1 MYIKAIKINGEIKIK
16 VLLFGPAGAGKTSLM
31 RTTCLGYNFMKVLDL
46 KPTKGV
52 SRENFIFR
60 GILELSIWDL
70 GGQERYLER
79 YFSESQRELIF
90 SEVTTAVFMVD
101 SAAVDPEVR
110 DVFDN
115 FLNFLFEFSPKIDQA
130 YVLLNKVDLQESK
143 EDEFYEI
150 LTKDLNGKL
159 MEKISFT
166 PVSVKEGS
174 AQHRLIEILD
184 YEIQK
189 NTLSMQRLGKIRH
202 LLDELKVNTLSEY
215 LLFNQPDGLLIS
227 STFGKIDSKPLQFM
241 KFEIGT
247 LDSNIYSIYQQI
259 MELQNV
265 PDLSPLSLST
275 VVYES
280 ENCWILVKEVS
291 NGAVLMAVTRNKES
305 EVFSSVMNA
314 LTGETF
320 ENLKIYL
327 NSSEF

>member
-1 MYIKAIKINGEIKIK
+1 MK

-31 RTTCLGYNFMKVLDL
+31 RTTCLGYNFMKVLNL

-60 GILELSIWDL
+60 GILELSLWDL
-70 GGQERYLER
+70 GGQERYIER

-101 SAAVDPEVR
+101 STVIEGDVR
-110 DVFDN
+110 DIFDT
-115 FLNFLFEFSPKIDQA
+115 FLKYLFEFSPKIAHA
-130 YVLLNKVDLQESK
+130 YVLLNKIDLQDSN
-143 EDEFYEI
+143 EDEYYEI
-150 LTKDLNGKL
+150 LSKGLNGDYTD
-159 MEKISFT
+159 KISFT
-166 PVSVKEGS
+166 PVSVKEGT

-189 NTLSMQRLGKIRH
+189 STLSMQRLGKIRH

-215 LLFNQPDGLLIS
+215 VLFNQPDGLIIA
-227 STFGKIDSKPLQFM
+227 STFGKFESKPLQFM

-259 MELQNV
+259 MEFQNRTN
-265 PDLSPLSLST
+265 LSPLTLST

-280 ENCWILVKEVS
+280 DECWILVKEII
-291 NGAVLMAVTRNKES
+291 NGAVLMAVTRNKRS
-305 EVFSSVMNA
+305 EVFTSVLNA
-314 LTGETF
+314 LTGEIF

-327 NSSEF
+327 KTYDI

>member
-1 MYIKAIKINGEIKIK
+1 MKI
-16 VLLFGPAGAGKTSLM
+16 LLFGPAGAGKTSLM
-31 RTTCLGYNFMKVLDL
+31 RTTCLGYNFMKVLNL

-60 GILELSIWDL
+60 GIMELNVWDL
-70 GGQERYLER
+70 GGQERYMER

-90 SEVTTAVFMVD
+90 SEATTAVFMVD
-101 SAAVDPEVR
+101 SASLDYEVR
-110 DVFDN
+110 EIFN
-115 FLNFLFEFSPKIDQA
+115 KFLTYLLEFSPNISMV
-130 YVLLNKVDLQESK
+130 YVLLNKIDLQESK
-143 EDEFYEI
+143 EDEYYKI
-150 LTKDLNGKL
+150 LTDEVNEKL
-159 MEKISFT
+159 MEKVSFT

-184 YEIQK
+184 FEIQK

-227 STFGKIDSKPLQFM
+227 STFGKFESKPLQFM

-259 MELQNV
+259 MELQNHSN
-265 PDLSPLSLST
+265 LSPLSLSS

-280 ENCWILVKEVS
+280 ESCWVLIKEVS
-291 NGAVLMAVTRNKES
+291 NGAVLMAVTRNKDQS
-305 EVFSSVMNA
+305 VFSAVMSA
-314 LTGETF
+314 LNGESF

-327 NSSEF
+327 KSSEF

>member
-1 MYIKAIKINGEIKIK
+1 MK

-31 RTTCLGYNFMKVLDL
+31 RTTCLGYNFMKVLNL

-90 SEVTTAVFMVD
+90 SEVATAVFMVD
-101 SAAVDPEVR
+101 SASVDPEVR

-115 FLNFLFEFSPKIDQA
+115 FLNFLFEFSPKINQA

-143 EDEFYEI
+143 EDEFYQI
-150 LTKDLNGKL
+150 LTKDLSGEL
-159 MEKISFT
+159 MDKISFT

-202 LLDELKVNTLSEY
+202 LLDELKVNTISEY

-227 STFGKIDSKPLQFM
+227 STFGKFESKPLQFM

-265 PDLSPLSLST
+265 SDLSPLSLST

-291 NGAVLMAVTRNKES
+291 NGAVLMAVTRSKDS

-327 NSSEF
+327 KSSEF

>member
-1 MYIKAIKINGEIKIK
+1 MKI
-16 VLLFGPAGAGKTSLM
+16 LLFGPAGAGKTSLM
-31 RTTCLGYNFMKVLDL
+31 RTTCLGYNFMKVLNL

-60 GILELSIWDL
+60 GIMELNIWDL
-70 GGQERYLER
+70 GGQERYMER
-79 YFSESQRELIF
+79 YFSESSRELIF
-90 SEVTTAVFMVD
+90 SEATTAVFMVD
-101 SAAVDPEVR
+101 SAVVEPEVR
-110 DVFDN
+110 EVFEK
-115 FLNFLFEFSPKIDQA
+115 FLKFLFEYSPDCDHV
-130 YVLLNKVDLQESK
+130 YVLLNKIDLQESK
-143 EDEFYEI
+143 EDEYYEV
-150 LTKDLNGKL
+150 LTKDLNDGLMSKL
-159 MEKISFT
+159 TFT

-227 STFGKIDSKPLQFM
+227 STFGKFDLKPLKFM

-259 MELQNV
+259 MELQNISN
-265 PDLSPLSLST
+265 LSPLSLST

-280 ENCWILVKEVS
+280 DNCWILVKEVS
-291 NGAVLMAVTRNKES
+291 NGAVLMAVTKNKRP
-305 EVFSSVMNA
+305 EVFSNVMNILA
-314 LTGETF
+314 GEIF
-320 ENLKIYL
+320 ENLKEFL
-327 NSSEF
+327 KSSEF

>member
-1 MYIKAIKINGEIKIK
+1 M
-16 VLLFGPAGAGKTSLM
+16 LLFGPAGAGKTSLM
-31 RTTCLGYNFMKVLDL
+31 RTTCLGYNFMKVINL

-60 GILELSIWDL
+60 GILELSLWDL

-101 SAAVDPEVR
+101 SASVDIEVR

-115 FLNFLFEFSPKIDQA
+115 FLKYLFEFSPQIGKA

-143 EDEFYEI
+143 EDEFYEV
-150 LTKDLNGKL
+150 LSKGLNGKF
-159 MEKISFT
+159 SDRVTFT

-189 NTLSMQRLGKIRH
+189 NTLSIQRLGKIRH
-202 LLDELKVNTLSEY
+202 LLDDLKVNTISEY
-215 LLFNQPDGLLIS
+215 LLFNQPDGLIIS
-227 STFGKIDSKPLQFM
+227 STFGKFESAPLQFM

-247 LDSNIYSIYQQI
+247 LDSNIYSIYQKI
-259 MELQNV
+259 MEFQSIST
-265 PDLSPLSLST
+265 LSPLKLST
-275 VVYES
+275 VIYES
-280 ENCWILVKEVS
+280 EECWVLVKEVI
-291 NGAVLMAVTRNKES
+291 NGAVLMAITKTKQP
-305 EVFSSVMNA
+305 EVFSSVLNA
-314 LTGETF
+314 LNGETF
-320 ENLKIYL
+320 ESLKTYL
-327 NSSEF
+327 KSSEF